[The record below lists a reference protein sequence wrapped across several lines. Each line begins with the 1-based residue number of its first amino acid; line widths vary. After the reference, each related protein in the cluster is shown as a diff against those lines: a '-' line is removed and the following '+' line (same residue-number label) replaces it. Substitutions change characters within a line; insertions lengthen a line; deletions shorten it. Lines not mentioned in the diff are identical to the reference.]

1 MTKVVCD
8 TMKTTL
14 LSAVLLSIAT
24 SSGFAHTWKATG
36 GDNQEALR
44 QHILDEWMQEH
55 AQPASGEIKP
65 VNVASTASTLQ
76 LAAAAV
82 ANAASAPSAAKP
94 FLVFPKL
101 ELKWDKDYLF
111 VGSNGLPNHNMMV
124 GITAWQQQVP
134 LPQAYFGDNAWRIPL
149 HPVPAKNP
157 AVVEGHFLR
166 GAIALGVNGIPIF
179 NPQNNRGEV
188 SYEIGELDQWGGH
201 CGRAD
206 DYHYHIAPIHLQE
219 VVGKGMPIAY
229 ALDGYPIYGLT
240 EPDGSPIGKLDECHG
255 HEDAKV
261 GYHYHASTKRPYL
274 QSAFHGE
281 VVEAEGQVDP
291 QPRAQGVRPDTPPLR
306 GAEITGF
313 ESTGANSY
321 KLSYSVNGDKRS
333 IAYSIGKDGTYPFV
347 FDNGRDGK
355 TEEVYTARGGG
366 GGKGPGGPGGKGEPK
381 GKGKGKGGPGKGMQ
395 PDDNPPAPPS
405 ETPRPLR
412 PQAAGPMMDVNGDG
426 IVTAQEFA
434 DNVKREFTA
443 KPSAGTLADALSKA
457 RNDFTSLDRNHDG
470 KLDVTEMPTPDAPP
484 AEIAPVE
491 GMSRRGGAPAA
502 TNSGFV
508 LTSPEVEDGG
518 MLPADFT
525 GDGSGATLPLT
536 WKGAPAGTKSYALIM
551 DHLAPG
557 DEMKS
562 YWTMWDIPANV
573 TSLPKNVKGVGKL
586 GVGFKGEEGY
596 EPPHSQGPG
605 EKTYV
610 LHVYALSAEPKPKA
624 TGRGGVT
631 REDLLA
637 AIDGKILAKADLSV
651 VYARGGVEAGG
662 GGQGQAGGRG
672 GMPAGGSTTTGGPG
686 GMAPGGPGGTAP
698 GAMAPGGGTQP
709 IRPETAM
716 QPTQPMPPQGGG
728 GQQGGQRKPWMQ
740 MHGTELDGNQDGVVT
755 VAETLADMK
764 VAASKYDADMDG
776 IISPTEIDAAGDI
789 REGAAFTGFIN
800 RHAFEL
806 DVNQDSRLSSA
817 ELADAAKYI
826 FGAADLDHDGKL
838 TAEEVQSAPNTPLR
852 AAGPGAGDQP
862 PAPPPATNPPP
873 GPSAMP
879 AANGGSGGVR
889 PLDNIFNPPAQTGAG
904 GAGAQP
910 MQATGAQ
917 GGQRPGG
924 APAGGEGK
932 GGQGGGK
939 KKKGGGPPGLV
950 KPSIADTMKLNVYAD
965 NWFMLYVNGRLV
977 AVDPIQFTPHNVVSV
992 DFLPEYPMTIAVLAK
1007 DNADPKTGM
1016 EYGTNIGD
1024 AGFCLK
1030 FADGT
1035 VTNASWKAKNFFH
1048 GPVNG
1053 DTANPKVIQEPLPA
1067 NWWAVDFDDK
1077 AWKQAKE
1084 YTVEEVDPK
1093 QPYFENDFE
1102 GAKFIWTD
1110 DIALDNT
1117 VIFRTKIEKPGWT
1130 PRWNTKPDLDVTGA
1144 PLR

>member
-1 MTKVVCD
+1 
-8 TMKTTL
+8 MKAIFVAA
-14 LSAVLLSIAT
+14 LSVGLFSSPAT
-24 SSGFAHTWKATG
+24 FAHTWNAGASADK
-36 GDNQEALR
+36 ESLR
-44 QHILDEWMQEH
+44 EHILQEWMQEH
-55 AQPASGEIKP
+55 GKAAKGEIKP
-65 VNVASTASTLQ
+65 VQVASTASALN
-76 LAAAAV
+76 LAAAAA
-82 ANAASAPSAAKP
+82 ANAANAPAAAKP
-94 FLVFPKL
+94 FLAFQRL
-101 ELKWDKDYLF
+101 ELKWDKDFLF
-111 VGSNGLPNHNMMV
+111 VGSNGMPDHNMMV

-134 LPQAYFGDNAWRIPL
+134 LPQNYTGDNMWRIPL
-149 HPVPAKNP
+149 HPVPAKTP
-157 AVVEGHFLR
+157 AIVEGHFLR

-206 DYHYHIAPIHLQE
+206 DYHYHITPLHLQQ
-219 VVGKGMPIAY
+219 VVGKGMPVAY

-240 EPDGSPIGKLDECHG
+240 EPDGSPVGRLDECHG

-313 ESTGANSY
+313 ESSGSNSY
-321 KLSYSVNGDKRS
+321 KLSYQVGGDKRS
-333 IAYSIGKDGTYPFV
+333 ITYSINSDGTYPFE
-347 FDNGRDGK
+347 FNNGSEGVVK
-355 TEEVYTARGGG
+355 EVYTSRGGGGG
-366 GGKGPGGPGGKGEPK
+366 GGKGPGGGGGKGK
-381 GKGKGKGGPGKGMQ
+381 GMGKGKGGPGKGMK
-395 PDDNPPAPPS
+395 PDENPPAPP
-405 ETPRPLR
+405 EDAPRPP
-412 PQAAGPMMDVNGDG
+412 PQASGSLMDVNGDG

-434 DNVKREFTA
+434 DNVKREYAA
-443 KPSAGTLADALSKA
+443 KRSGGTLAEAMAKA
-457 RNDFTSLDRNHDG
+457 RSEFTAMDRNADG
-470 KLDVTEMPTPDAPP
+470 KLDVSELAAPAA
-484 AEIAPVE
+484 AEQPS
-491 GMSRRGGAPAA
+491 GRRGGVRAAA
-502 TNSGFV
+502 TSGFV
-508 LTSPEVEDGG
+508 LTSPEVADGG
-518 MLPADFT
+518 NLPADYT
-525 GDGSGATLPLT
+525 GDGSGATLPLE
-536 WKGAPAGTKSYALIM
+536 WSGSPAGTKSYALIM

-557 DEMKS
+557 DEIKS
-562 YWTMWDIPANV
+562 YWVMWDIPAKV
-573 TSLPKNVKGVGKL
+573 TSLPKNVKSVGKL

-610 LHVYALSAEPKPKA
+610 LHVYALSAEPQPKA

-651 VYARGGVEAGG
+651 VYSRGGATGG
-662 GGQGQAGGRG
+662 GGMA
-672 GMPAGGSTTTGGPG
+672 PGGPG
-686 GMAPGGPGGTAP
+686 GMAPGGS
-698 GAMAPGGGTQP
+698 TQP
-709 IRPETAM
+709 MRPETPM
-716 QPTQPMPPQGGG
+716 QPMTPQAGGG
-728 GQQGGQRKPWMQ
+728 GQGGQRKPWMQ
-740 MHGTELDGNQDGVVT
+740 MHGTELDGNQDGIVT
-755 VAETLADMK
+755 LAETLADMK

-776 IISPTEIDAAGDI
+776 IITPAEIDAAGDI
-789 REGAAFTGFIN
+789 REGAAFAGFIS

-806 DVNQDSRLSSA
+806 DANQDSRLSSA

-826 FGAADLDHDGKL
+826 FGTADLDHDGKL
-838 TAEEVQSAPNTPLR
+838 TAEEVQSAPNAPLR
-852 AAGPGAGDQP
+852 AAAPSSGDQP

-873 GPSAMP
+873 GPDTMP
-879 AANGGSGGVR
+879 AANGANGSGGLR
-889 PLDNIFNPPAQTGAG
+889 PLDSIFSPPGQTGAG

-910 MQATGAQ
+910 MQAGAGQ

-924 APAGGEGK
+924 APAEPGK
-932 GGQGGGK
+932 SVGK

-1007 DNADPKTGM
+1007 DNADPKTGL
-1016 EYGTNIGD
+1016 EYGSSVGD
-1024 AGFCLK
+1024 GGFILK

-1035 VTNASWKAKNFFH
+1035 VTNASWKAKSFFH
-1048 GPVNG
+1048 GPING
-1053 DTANPKVIQEPLPA
+1053 DTANPQVKQELLPA
-1067 NWWAVDFDDK
+1067 NWWAIEFDDSS
-1077 AWKQAKE
+1077 WKNAKE

-1110 DIALDNT
+1110 DLALDNT
-1117 VIFRTKIEKPGWT
+1117 ILFRTKIEKPDWKQ
-1130 PRWNTKPDLDVTGA
+1130 RWNTKPDLDVTGA
-1144 PLR
+1144 PSR